1 MGLPVPKN
9 GCGPAYAHM
18 GLGSQNLTKKLVYVV
33 DLLGPLLSQNH
44 VFEISEDQPPSPL
57 NTYNNPMFFSIKKR
71 FVQFSHLSGVKKV
84 PKIVIAGIHLDI

>member
-18 GLGSQNLTKKLVYVV
+18 GLGSQNLTKKLVHVV

-57 NTYNNPMFFSIKKR
+57 NAYNNPKKR
-71 FVQFSHLSGVKKV
+71 FVEFSHLSGVKKV
-84 PKIVIAGIHLDI
+84 PKIVIAGFHLDI